1 MLVFW
6 IICVNEYRLY
16 IKIVII
22 REKEKYNFNGLDFDL
37 SRQCSAWFSG
47 KAKSDLFSVLIL
59 KNNSDKKKKVYLF
72 TRSVSN
78 IK

>member
-1 MLVFW
+1 MLVFL

-16 IKIVII
+16 IKIVVI
-22 REKEKYNFNGLDFDL
+22 REKEKYNFSALDFDQ
-37 SRQCSAWFSG
+37 SRRSSAWFSG
-47 KAKSDLFSVLIL
+47 KAKSDLFSALIL